1 MQVFNSKTY
10 TEKLREH
17 YETFFGAP
25 GNRLAPKHGPIEKLF
40 YDFYVLEFPVN
51 KRHKM
56 ICYCTV
62 GMSADRIDNNLIEL
76 IIYSP
81 RIDDSILELLTVIAS
96 YHRNKLPLNIHH
108 TVNIGQPWIDN
119 SKCDHGFISL
129 PYIEGDTFELF
140 NLDDQT
146 THCYWFIPITEKER
160 DFQLEKGCEALE
172 QLFEDSQF
180 DYLNPN
186 RLSLID

>member
-1 MQVFNSKTY
+1 
-10 TEKLREH
+10 
-17 YETFFGAP
+17 
-25 GNRLAPKHGPIEKLF
+25 
-40 YDFYVLEFPVN
+40 
-51 KRHKM
+51 M

-62 GMSADRIDNNLIEL
+62 GMSADRIVDNLIEL
-76 IIYSP
+76 IVYSP

-140 NLDDQT
+140 NLDGQII
-146 THCYWFIPITEKER
+146 HCYWFIPITEKER

-172 QLFEDSQF
+172 QLA
-180 DYLNPN
+180 L
-186 RLSLID
+186 RKLAR